1 MDTDGLSLLDGSSLG
16 QRLALYF
23 ADSRQGYFQSFTFQQ
38 VYSVFGTI
46 PITLGTKLRN
56 CSFPAG
62 LLLWGLLVHVPTP
75 LCSFSLKFSL
85 CLDV

>member
-38 VYSVFGTI
+38 VYS
-46 PITLGTKLRN
+46 L
-56 CSFPAG
+56 
-62 LLLWGLLVHVPTP
+62 
-75 LCSFSLKFSL
+75 SLIHI
-85 CLDV
+85 

>member
-38 VYSVFGTI
+38 VYSVFGTH
-46 PITLGTKLRN
+46 TYY
-56 CSFPAG
+56 AG
-62 LLLWGLLVHVPTP
+62 HKVA
-75 LCSFSLKFSL
+75 
-85 CLDV
+85 